1 MQKWKS
7 LVASPTLSMATLVVS
22 ASALATE
29 TSVTKKQAQRQTTTI
44 PVAQATPDKTE
55 QLEQI
60 NRYTRQ
66 DQRNSNDQ
74 VNSVSQLGDVSPG
87 DWAFEALRHLVERY
101 GCIAGYPDSTFRSN
115 QAMTRYEFAAG
126 LNACLTRIERLMA
139 DGIDEVNRQE
149 IETLQRLIRKFE
161 AELAT
166 LGTQVDNLESST
178 ASLEENQFSTTTKLQ
193 GTTLF
198 SLNSAFGDE
207 KAVPVFAEPGSEGEV
222 ENNTV
227 FNNRVR
233 LNFNTS
239 FTGQDILKVRLDATN
254 LTRFDVGVT
263 GTNITRLAFD
273 RNTDNSVVIGKLF
286 YRTPLTDNLRITV
299 DATRG
304 RFNADVSDNFNE
316 FFANAVKGSISNF
329 GRFNPIYIQGAG
341 GGGLTAVYEIS
352 DSLSLSTGYLA
363 RNPNTPTEKNG
374 LFNGSSAALAQLAI
388 EPSEALRL
396 GLTYVRSYYPGGQTF
411 VSGGTGSRVA
421 NAPFGTQTA
430 TSADHYGIQVNSHI
444 NPNFILAGWA
454 GLTRAHAE
462 DEGVGFN
469 GVSVSEGD
477 NATLFNWAVTF
488 AFPDLDER
496 SSRAGIVIGQ
506 PPKVTENDG
515 GPTGDENAFHLE
527 GSYRYQIKDNIGI
540 EPGVLVILNPEHNAD
555 NDTIVVGLVR
565 TIFEF

>member
-74 VNSVSQLGDVSPG
+74 VNSVSQLGNVSPG

-126 LNACLTRIERLMA
+126 LNACLPRIERLMA

-166 LGTQVDNLESST
+166 LGTQVDNLESRT

-207 KAVPVFAEPGSEGEV
+207 KAVPVFAEPGSEGEL

-263 GTNITRLAFD
+263 GTNMTRLAFD

-352 DSLSLSTGYLA
+352 DSLSLSAVYLA
-363 RNPNTPTEKNG
+363 RNPNTPTEKKG

-430 TSADHYGIQVNSHI
+430 TSADHYGIQVNSRI
-444 NPNFILAGWA
+444 SPNFILAGWA

-506 PPKVTENDG
+506 PPKATENDG
-515 GPTGDENAFHLE
+515 GPTGNENAFHLE